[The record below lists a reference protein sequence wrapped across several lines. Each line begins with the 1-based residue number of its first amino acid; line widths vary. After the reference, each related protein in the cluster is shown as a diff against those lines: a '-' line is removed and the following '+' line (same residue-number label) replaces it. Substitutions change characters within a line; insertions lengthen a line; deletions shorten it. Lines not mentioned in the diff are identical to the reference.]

1 MATKLGDYLRKLR
14 LSNSE
19 VLKDMAEKLK
29 VSSAFLS
36 AVENG
41 KKKIP
46 ASWRQK
52 LQEIYNLSSEEM
64 ENFEK
69 AIMESSDVVE
79 LNIKNTSSSNRDLAI
94 SFARQFESMDDKT
107 SKELLAFLKKKQKQ
121 EG

>member
-121 EG
+121 EE